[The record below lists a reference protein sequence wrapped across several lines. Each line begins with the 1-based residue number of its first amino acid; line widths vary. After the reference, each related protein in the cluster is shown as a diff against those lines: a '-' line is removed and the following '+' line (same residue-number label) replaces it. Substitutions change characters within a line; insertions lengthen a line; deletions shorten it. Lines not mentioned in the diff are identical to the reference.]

1 MVVVSDLI
9 NDADIQLVLSSASF
23 LGINL
28 TSQAQGLFP
37 SVYATDL
44 EFYEINDG
52 VVKQQPT
59 KLYKLHFLGSMEVNH
74 HKGSTVLVD
83 AIERVRQITFYISY
97 HIVRCVHRKTVEE

>member
-1 MVVVSDLI
+1 MVVSDLI
-9 NDADIQLVLSSASF
+9 NLRIYSWLYRLHFF